1 MRITGGHLGGHRY
14 NPPLKNWPTRPTTDF
29 SREAIFNIL
38 YNRYDLNDCDF
49 LDLFGGTGSNSY
61 EFLSRGGNS
70 ATFVEQYGKAISY
83 VQEFSKKLDI
93 QEQLQIYRGDVF
105 KFIKTCKSKFDII
118 IADPPYDLKKLET
131 LPSLVFEHELLK
143 ENGVLIIEHD
153 KTFDLTVKE
162 HFKEQRK
169 YGSTLF
175 SFYKH

>member
-1 MRITGGHLGGHRY
+1 MRITGGQLGGHRY

-38 YNRYDLNDCDF
+38 YNRYDLEDCDF
-49 LDLFGGTGSNSY
+49 LDLFGGTGSNCY

-70 ATFVEQYGKAISY
+70 ATYVEQFRKAITY
-83 VQEFSKKLDI
+83 VEEFSEKLKI
-93 QEQLQIYRGDVF
+93 QDELKIIRSDVF
-105 KFIKTCKSKFDII
+105 KYIQGCNSQFDII
-118 IADPPYDLKKLET
+118 FADPPYALKRLET
-131 LPSLVFEHELLK
+131 LPALVFEYGLLK
-143 ENGVLIIEHD
+143 EDGVLIIEHD
-153 KTFDLTVKE
+153 KTFDLKVQE